1 MLRYALRRILVSI
14 PLLLVASFGSFLL
27 VAASGDPLEK
37 LKLRHPAPSPAVL
50 NARKAILHLDDPLP
64 VRYWIWL
71 KGLLHGDLGLD
82 NKGNPVRPQLVRAF
96 GVTLRLVVAVAVVAV
111 VVALAAGYVG
121 ALRRSSIADHTITAG
136 AFVCFALPIFW
147 LAVLLKEFAAVRF
160 NHLIGRTWIYTTGQE
175 SLGFHGGF
183 WAHAGDLAGHM
194 VLPVIT
200 LTTVSVAQYSRYF
213 RSSMLDVLEAD
224 HVRTA
229 RAKGLRRGAVHVR
242 HGLRNALIP
251 FTTVVTL
258 DFAALLGGA
267 VVTEKVFHWSGMGA
281 LFLSALGDVDVN
293 TMQAWFL
300 VSAVVVILMNLV
312 ADLLYAALDPR
323 IRLA

>member
-37 LKLRHPAPSPAVL
+37 LKLRHPPPSPAIIE
-50 NARKAILHLDDPLP
+50 ARRRILHLDEPLL

-82 NKGNPVRPQLVRAF
+82 NKGNPVRPQLFRAF
-96 GVTLRLVVAVAVVAV
+96 GVTLRLIVAVAIVAV
-111 VVALAAGYVG
+111 LVALAVGYVS
-121 ALRRSSIADHTITAG
+121 ALRRHSFVDHATTAG
-136 AFVCFALPIFW
+136 SFVCFALPVFW
-147 LAVLLKEFAAVRF
+147 LAVLLKEYGAVKF
-160 NHLIGRTWIYTTGQE
+160 NHLVGRTWVYTTGQE
-175 SLGFHGGF
+175 SLGFQGGF
-183 WAHAGDLAGHM
+183 WAHVGDLAGHM

-200 LTTVSVAQYSRYF
+200 LVLVSVAQYSRYF
-213 RSSMLDVLEAD
+213 RSSMVEAIEAD

-229 RAKGLRRGAVHVR
+229 RAKGLRGRQVNVR

-251 FTTVVTL
+251 FTTIVAL

-267 VVTEKVFHWSGMGA
+267 VVTEKVFNWNGMGA
-281 LFLSALGDVDVN
+281 LFIGALGDVDVN

-300 VSAVVVILMNLV
+300 VSAAVVIVMNLV